1 MLEEGGLEFPWI
13 DFDHRTYTNQYR
25 PYNRKEDEQM
35 KNDYALKMAM
45 AVAGLIGGI
54 LSTISNT
61 KKIINLNNETDATEE
76 STDSQENKA

>member
-1 MLEEGGLEFPWI
+1 
-13 DFDHRTYTNQYR
+13 
-25 PYNRKEDEQM
+25 M

-45 AVAGLIGGI
+45 AVVGLIGGI

-61 KKIINLNNETDATEE
+61 KKIINLNNETDVTEE

>member
-1 MLEEGGLEFPWI
+1 MS
-13 DFDHRTYTNQYR
+13 RKNYR

-45 AVAGLIGGI
+45 AVVGLIGGI
-54 LSTISNT
+54 LSTVSNT
-61 KKIINLNNETDATEE
+61 KKIINLTNQTDATEE